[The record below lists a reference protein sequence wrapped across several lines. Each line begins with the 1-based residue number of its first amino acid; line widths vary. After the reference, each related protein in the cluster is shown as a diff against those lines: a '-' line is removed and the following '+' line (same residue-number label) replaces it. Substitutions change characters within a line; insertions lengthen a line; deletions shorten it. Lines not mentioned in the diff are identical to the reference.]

1 MNLNK
6 RQNAN
11 GWSVQLSK
19 TLALYI
25 LLGFIYNGKAEPV
38 SINTKSYDPSSGVEM
53 RFEEDTI
60 VLGWDTP
67 EGSTELSLNISGQ
80 NNSLFIWIASRFDS
94 FNEWNG

>member
-38 SINTKSYDPSSGVEM
+38 SINTKSYDPSSGVDM

-80 NNSLFIWIASRFDS
+80 DALVRSISVTS
-94 FNEWNG
+94 C